1 MGGAYLSMGELR
13 SANKPLLNK
22 LEMKKLV
29 RTWALLIV
37 LDMIKIV
44 MAKLVEE

>member
-1 MGGAYLSMGELR
+1 MQTKLLS
-13 SANKPLLNK
+13 NK

-37 LDMIKIV
+37 LDTLKIV
-44 MAKLVEE
+44 MAKLIEE